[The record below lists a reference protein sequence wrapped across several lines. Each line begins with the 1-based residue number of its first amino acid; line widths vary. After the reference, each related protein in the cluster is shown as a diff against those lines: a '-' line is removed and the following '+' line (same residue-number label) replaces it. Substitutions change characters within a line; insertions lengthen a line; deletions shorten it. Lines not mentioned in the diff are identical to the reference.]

1 MDIVAI
7 KRFSFDSFRKKLE
20 QIVSWADNTSLSPSD
35 MCIEKEWIEGR
46 TLAASLN
53 IPLRTLQS
61 LRESGKLS
69 FSTVGKKV
77 YYKVAEVQKLLDS
90 GRIKVPPKE
99 LLLMDLYTNE
109 DSQELLQSLDR
120 VLPYIEYVL
129 KNNKPMFDGER
140 YLTSE
145 ELCSI
150 LKISRRTLQYYRDDG
165 IFPFIQLPGK
175 VLFRESD
182 IRKVLEDRFRSAYNI
197 EDYSL

>member
-7 KRFSFDSFRKKLE
+7 ERFSFDSFRKKLE
-20 QIVSWADNTSLSPSD
+20 QIVSWALSPSD

-90 GRIKVPPKE
+90 GRIKVTTKE
-99 LLLMDLYTNE
+99 
-109 DSQELLQSLDR
+109 
-120 VLPYIEYVL
+120 
-129 KNNKPMFDGER
+129 
-140 YLTSE
+140 
-145 ELCSI
+145 
-150 LKISRRTLQYYRDDG
+150 
-165 IFPFIQLPGK
+165 
-175 VLFRESD
+175 
-182 IRKVLEDRFRSAYNI
+182 
-197 EDYSL
+197 